1 MRKLRKMMLIG
12 SVLLLAMVFSTGAF
26 AEETAKININKATVE
41 ELSTL
46 KYIGAKYAQKIVEYR
61 EKNGPFKKIEDI
73 LMVDGIGP
81 KTLEANKDKI
91 TLN

>member
-1 MRKLRKMMLIG
+1 MMLIG

-61 EKNGPFKKIEDI
+61 EQNGPFQKVEDI
-73 LMVDGIGP
+73 LMVKGIGT

>member
-46 KYIGAKYAQKIVEYR
+46 KYIGAEYAQKIVEYR

>member
-1 MRKLRKMMLIG
+1 MRKLRKMMVIG

-46 KYIGAKYAQKIVEYR
+46 KYIGAKHAQKIVEYR
-61 EKNGPFKKIEDI
+61 EQNGPFQKVEDI
-73 LMVDGIGP
+73 LMVKGIGT

>member
-1 MRKLRKMMLIG
+1 MIKLSKMMVIG
-12 SVLLLAMVFSTGAF
+12 SVLLLAMVFSTGVF
-26 AEETAKININKATVE
+26 AEETATININKATVE

-46 KYIGAKYAQKIVEYR
+46 KNIGAKYAQKIVEYR
-61 EKNGPFKKIEDI
+61 EKNGPFQKVEDI
-73 LMVDGIGP
+73 LLVKGIGT